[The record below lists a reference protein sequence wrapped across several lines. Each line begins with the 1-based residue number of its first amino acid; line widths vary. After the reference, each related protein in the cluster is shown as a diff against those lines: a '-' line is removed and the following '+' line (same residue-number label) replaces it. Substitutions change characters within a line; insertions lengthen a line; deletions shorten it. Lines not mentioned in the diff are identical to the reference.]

1 MLLALLALLPP
12 LSLPAQTRT
21 LPNGL
26 IVIISPDHS
35 APGVA
40 VDLRFHVGSKD
51 EEPGRTGFAHLFEHL
66 MFMGARHVP
75 YPKFDTLMEAA
86 GGVNNAFTNN
96 DVTNYY
102 EEGPKNLLET
112 FLWMEGDR
120 LATLGLAMTQE
131 KLETQRKV
139 VLNERRQS
147 YENRPYGL
155 AYLHLEE
162 HLFGEGHP
170 YHWPVIGSARDL
182 EAAQLADV
190 THFFATWYVPGNAI
204 LAVVGDVEPEAAFA
218 AVEKYLGWIDSPR
231 LPPRNA
237 FARKPLAKEERL
249 QLTDRV
255 ELPRLL
261 IGWQSP
267 KNGTQADAECELL
280 AAILGR
286 GKASRLYDRLVHKDG
301 SAATVEVTQD
311 SREAQSVFG
320 INVLA
325 APGHTLGEI
334 LSAVDDELKTFLAT
348 GPGQAELDAARTGV
362 YTGFARDLEGLVPR
376 AIRLTS
382 YQLDF
387 GAADSLRRD
396 LNRYETATPESVRDA
411 AARVL
416 GAPRV
421 VVEVAP
427 AVQR

>member
-170 YHWPVIGSARDL
+170 YH
-182 EAAQLADV
+182 
-190 THFFATWYVPGNAI
+190 
-204 LAVVGDVEPEAAFA
+204 
-218 AVEKYLGWIDSPR
+218 
-231 LPPRNA
+231 
-237 FARKPLAKEERL
+237 
-249 QLTDRV
+249 
-255 ELPRLL
+255 
-261 IGWQSP
+261 
-267 KNGTQADAECELL
+267 
-280 AAILGR
+280 
-286 GKASRLYDRLVHKDG
+286 
-301 SAATVEVTQD
+301 
-311 SREAQSVFG
+311 
-320 INVLA
+320 
-325 APGHTLGEI
+325 
-334 LSAVDDELKTFLAT
+334 
-348 GPGQAELDAARTGV
+348 
-362 YTGFARDLEGLVPR
+362 
-376 AIRLTS
+376 
-382 YQLDF
+382 
-387 GAADSLRRD
+387 
-396 LNRYETATPESVRDA
+396 
-411 AARVL
+411 
-416 GAPRV
+416 
-421 VVEVAP
+421 
-427 AVQR
+427 

>member
-1 MLLALLALLPP
+1 MLLVLLALLPP
-12 LSLPAQTRT
+12 LSLPSQTRT
-21 LPNGL
+21 LPNG
-26 IVIISPDHS
+26 ITVVVSPDHS
-35 APGVA
+35 APGIA

-75 YPKFDTLMEAA
+75 YPRFDTLMEAA
-86 GGVNNAFTNN
+86 GGANNAYTNN
-96 DVTNYY
+96 DVTNYF

-120 LATLGLAMTQE
+120 LATLGLTMTQE

-155 AYLHLEE
+155 AYLNLEE

-170 YHWPVIGSARDL
+170 YHWPVIGSAHDL
-182 EAAQLADV
+182 EAAQLGDV
-190 THFFATWYVPGNAI
+190 THFFATWYVPGNAV
-204 LAVVGDVEPEAAFA
+204 LAIAGDVEPETAFA
-218 AVEKYLGWIDSPR
+218 AVEKYLGWIDSPKP
-231 LPPRNA
+231 PPRKPIA
-237 FARKPLAKEERL
+237 PRPLAKEERL

-267 KNGTQADAECELL
+267 RNASQGDAECELL

-286 GKASRLYDRLVHKDG
+286 GKASRLYERLVHKDG

-311 SREAQSVFG
+311 SREAQSVFD
-320 INVLA
+320 INVLV
-325 APGHTLGEI
+325 APGHTLGEV
-334 LSAVDDELKTFLAT
+334 LAAVDDEVKTFLET
-348 GPGQAELDAARTGV
+348 GPAKAELDAARTGV

-376 AIRLTS
+376 ANRLAA

-387 GAADSLRRD
+387 GAADSLQRD
-396 LNRYETATPESVRDA
+396 LDRYETATPRSVRDEA
-411 AARVL
+411 AMVL
-416 GAPRV
+416 KAPRV
-421 VVEVAP
+421 VVEVSP
-427 AVQR
+427 AVRQ

>member
-1 MLLALLALLPP
+1 
-12 LSLPAQTRT
+12 
-21 LPNGL
+21 
-26 IVIISPDHS
+26 
-35 APGVA
+35 
-40 VDLRFHVGSKD
+40 
-51 EEPGRTGFAHLFEHL
+51 
-66 MFMGARHVP
+66 
-75 YPKFDTLMEAA
+75 
-86 GGVNNAFTNN
+86 
-96 DVTNYY
+96 
-102 EEGPKNLLET
+102 
-112 FLWMEGDR
+112 
-120 LATLGLAMTQE
+120 
-131 KLETQRKV
+131 
-139 VLNERRQS
+139 
-147 YENRPYGL
+147 
-155 AYLHLEE
+155 
-162 HLFGEGHP
+162 
-170 YHWPVIGSARDL
+170 VIGSARDL
-182 EAAQLADV
+182 EAAKLADV

-387 GAADSLRRD
+387 GAADSLKRD